1 MGGICTK
8 SQRMQGYPDDG
19 VKILHEKKTK
29 ETRILE
35 RSLTVLFVNPKWFVP
50 AMAPVEMPIGLNHLH
65 SAFCWCDPIIDTDN
79 SVDSNLS
86 QPLRKV
92 REFGEL
98 MESRNLPRQSLKANA
113 SDGWCLLLFNVRH
126 ADKDTN
132 QSLNTDAQ
140 KARSG

>member
-1 MGGICTK
+1 
-8 SQRMQGYPDDG
+8 MQGYPDDG

-79 SVDSNLS
+79 SVDSIPSLCGRCANLES
-86 QPLRKV
+86 SWNPGTYQ
-92 REFGEL
+92 GE
-98 MESRNLPRQSLKANA
+98 
-113 SDGWCLLLFNVRH
+113 V
-126 ADKDTN
+126 
-132 QSLNTDAQ
+132 
-140 KARSG
+140 

>member
-1 MGGICTK
+1 VGGICTK

-92 REFGEL
+92 REFGEAHGIPEL
-98 MESRNLPRQSLKANA
+98 TKAKFK
-113 SDGWCLLLFNVRH
+113 S
-126 ADKDTN
+126 
-132 QSLNTDAQ
+132 
-140 KARSG
+140 

>member
-1 MGGICTK
+1 
-8 SQRMQGYPDDG
+8 MQGYPDDG

-65 SAFCWCDPIIDTDN
+65 SAFCWCGPIIDTDN

-92 REFGEL
+92 REFGEAHGIPEL
-98 MESRNLPRQSLKANA
+98 PNAKSSMFAMLIKTLTNRLTRTCRKCAPVSATLRQNYEYESS
-113 SDGWCLLLFNVRH
+113 
-126 ADKDTN
+126 
-132 QSLNTDAQ
+132 
-140 KARSG
+140 